1 MTDAVACVFKYKL
14 TSPTIVPVPID
25 LRRIL
30 LSILESNSTVTLPD
44 FIKYKPIS
52 EYPSAYRDFSFSIK
66 NTEMLKSFFTQ
77 IHKSSA
83 KNLKDFYMFDFYENK
98 ENMEIKVG
106 YRFIFQSFNKTL
118 TDNEINSEVDSILEP
133 LLRID
138 SVYIPGMG

>member
-1 MTDAVACVFKYKL
+1 
-14 TSPTIVPVPID
+14 
-25 LRRIL
+25 
-30 LSILESNSTVTLPD
+30 
-44 FIKYKPIS
+44 
-52 EYPSAYRDFSFSIK
+52 
-66 NTEMLKSFFTQ
+66 
-77 IHKSSA
+77 
-83 KNLKDFYMFDFYENK
+83 MFDFYENK